1 MKIQILNNIAKEG
14 LEQLEKNEFSLSED
28 YLKASGIVL
37 RSHNLT
43 ELEISESLLAIARAG
58 AGTNNI
64 DIKNCSDHGVV
75 VFNTPGANANAVKE
89 MVLCSLILSK
99 RDLVSGNKN
108 LDSID
113 IDSKNDE
120 EISKEIEG
128 MKKQYVGEEVN
139 GKTLGI
145 IGLGAIGSMVAEQ
158 SMAIGMEVI
167 AYDPGLTVEN
177 ALRLPSSLKRCDKI
191 EEVLSSSD
199 YVSLHLPLNQNTK
212 NLIDLE
218 KLKLMKEGSVLINFS
233 RGGIVSEKDLLEC
246 LENNHLQKYVT
257 DFPTK
262 NLLKRISGKKDVMI
276 FPHLGASTKESEIN
290 CAVMACSQLSDFLK
304 FGKISNSVNFP
315 NITSEKHGKH
325 RLFIANNNEPG
336 IISKIAECLANN
348 KINISEFVNKSRGD
362 LACNIID
369 TDDEISGSVVAELE
383 KISGV
388 SNARLCY

>member
-1 MKIQILNNIAKEG
+1 MKIQILNNIAQQG
-14 LEQLEKNEFSLSED
+14 LDVLQKNDFILSDNHLEV
-28 YLKASGIVL
+28 SGIVL

-43 ELEISESLLAIARAG
+43 ELELSKNLLAIARAG

-64 DIKNCSDHGVV
+64 DIKNCSKNGVV

-113 IDSKNDE
+113 IESKNDE

-128 MKKQYVGEEVN
+128 MKKRYVGEEVN

-158 SMAIGMEVI
+158 SMALGMKVV
-167 AYDPGLTVEN
+167 AFDPGLTVDN
-177 ALRLPSSLKRCDKI
+177 ALRLPSNLKRYNKI
-191 EEVLSSSD
+191 EDVLSESD
-199 YVSLHLPLNQNTK
+199 YVSLHLPLNQNTE
-212 NLIDLE
+212 NLINFE
-218 KLKLMKEGSVLINFS
+218 NLKLMRQGSVLINFS
-233 RGGIVSEKDLLEC
+233 RGGIVSEHDLLEF
-246 LENNHLQKYVT
+246 LENDHLHKYVT

-262 NLLKRISGKKDVMI
+262 KLLKRINVKRDVMI
-276 FPHLGASTKESEIN
+276 FPHLGASTKESEVN
-290 CAVMACSQLSDFLK
+290 CAVMACSQMSNFLK
-304 FGKISNSVNFP
+304 DGKIVNSVNFP
-315 NITSEKHGKH
+315 NINSEKYGTH
-325 RLFIANNNEPG
+325 RLFITNNNEPG
-336 IISKIAECLANN
+336 IISKIAECLASN

-369 TDDEISGSVVAELE
+369 TDDEIPVGVVSELE